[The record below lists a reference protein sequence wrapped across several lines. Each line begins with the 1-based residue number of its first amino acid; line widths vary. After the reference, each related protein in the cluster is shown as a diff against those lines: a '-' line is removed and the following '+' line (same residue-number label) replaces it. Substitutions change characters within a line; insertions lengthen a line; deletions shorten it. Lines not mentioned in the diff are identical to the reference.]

1 MPSMTK
7 STVLPP
13 PIKRG
18 TPAIPPSAPR
28 APPRP
33 KVSPEVNTR
42 MTGIRM
48 IVMSVPLLAV
58 SSYILYKRMVLGE
71 EQKKQEGFISEDGI
85 PVKFSDVQG
94 DPNQTH

>member
-1 MPSMTK
+1 MAK

-18 TPAIPPSAPR
+18 TPAVPPSAPR
-28 APPRP
+28 PPPRP
-33 KVSPEVNTR
+33 KVSTAANTR

-85 PVKFSDVQG
+85 PVKFSDLHSDSKQS
-94 DPNQTH
+94 D

>member
-1 MPSMTK
+1 MVK

-18 TPAIPPSAPR
+18 TPAVPPSAPR
-28 APPRP
+28 PPPRP
-33 KVSPEVNTR
+33 KVSTAANTR

-85 PVKFSDVQG
+85 PVKFSDLHSDSKQS
-94 DPNQTH
+94 N

>member
-1 MPSMTK
+1 MVK

-18 TPAIPPSAPR
+18 TPAVPPSAPR
-28 APPRP
+28 PPPRP
-33 KVSPEVNTR
+33 KVSTAANTR

-85 PVKFSDVQG
+85 PVKFSDLHS
-94 DPNQTH
+94 DSNQSN

>member
-1 MPSMTK
+1 MAK

-18 TPAIPPSAPR
+18 TPAVPPSAPR
-28 APPRP
+28 SPPQP
-33 KVSPEVNTR
+33 KVSAAANSR

-85 PVKFSDVQG
+85 PVKFSDLNSDSKQS
-94 DPNQTH
+94 